1 MLNSGITVRIGTVR
15 IAGISPL
22 AACAVLMAACAV
34 TWAAGGTVAFKDDFS
49 TATLEG
55 RRALRGAWEFADH
68 AASCVQDDE
77 LYKKYKNHGPI
88 IFYDQS
94 FTDGT
99 VAFAFKARGAR
110 NVVFT
115 ANGEGG
121 HVFRVSWGDRGMAA
135 RVFTPEA
142 EAKAVVV
149 GSDETPLPEDRWV
162 PVEVSLEGDRATV
175 KVGDGPPQTFTHPA
189 LARPKTNVSLGF
201 SFGTVS
207 FRDLRIEP

>member
-1 MLNSGITVRIGTVR
+1 MGICR
-15 IAGISPL
+15 
-22 AACAVLMAACAV
+22 MAARNAGVALLAV
-34 TWAAGGTVAFKDDFS
+34 VAVSLAVSLVAGAAGTVAFKDDFS

-77 LYKKYKNHGPI
+77 LYKQYKNHGPI
-88 IFYDQS
+88 IFYDHP

-99 VAFAFKARGAR
+99 VAFAFQARGAKA
-110 NVVFT
+110 VVFT

-142 EAKAVVV
+142 DTNSVVV
-149 GSDETPLPEDRWV
+149 GSDETPLPEGEWI
-162 PVEVSLEGDRATV
+162 PVEVALEGDRATL
-175 KVGDGPPQTFTHPA
+175 KVGDGPAQTFTHPA
-189 LARPKTNVSLGF
+189 LARPKTNVSVGF
-201 SFGTVS
+201 AFGTVS